1 MGSLLSCGG
10 SGPAQNIPAAW
21 AYMYDDFQS
30 YALTSRL
37 KILLL
42 LPTINA
48 FANYSQRF
56 AATEV
61 SSTF

>member
-1 MGSLLSCGG
+1 MGSLLSGGG

-21 AYMYDDFQS
+21 AGMYDDFQS

-42 LPTINA
+42 LPTISA
-48 FANYSQRF
+48 FANYSQRC

-61 SSTF
+61 SSRF